1 MEMPKS
7 IKNVQNAVQD
17 VQESIQD
24 EIASKAVRKSTL
36 KSIKQKK
43 KYRLKKLKEDYEAE
57 IREINIQY
65 SKDPER
71 LKAKYAAAE
80 YARNEKARAR
90 AERRIAAE
98 QKELEFAQNERSLTT
113 NEEIASSIVQGIGV
127 ALFIAA
133 TAILDTLAMRNVTS
147 FFNTTIVFY
156 SLFGASMILMYLSSV
171 LQHALTNITAKQVFN
186 RLSHVFTFLIIGFGY
201 SAYTITKIQG
211 NVGWILFGVVWAAV
225 FIGILFYAI
234 AGQKYEKLN
243 IALYVIAGFSGLGA
257 AKILF
262 EVLSATS
269 FAMLVSGAVFY
280 LIGIIFYNFKKIKF
294 MHLLSNIIMLFGSV
308 LIFFSLF
315 YINA

>member
-1 MEMPKS
+1 MS
-7 IKNVQNAVQD
+7 R
-17 VQESIQD
+17 QD
-24 EIASKAVRKSTL
+24 EIAEKAVRKSTL
-36 KSIKQKK
+36 KSLKK
-43 KYRLKKLKEDYEAE
+43 KKKSRLHQLKIDYENAVQQVNMMYAE
-57 IREINIQY
+57 
-65 SKDPER
+65 DPER

-80 YARNEKARAR
+80 YAKNERAKKL
-90 AERRIAAE
+90 AERRIKNE
-98 QKELEFAQNERSLTT
+98 KRLIELAKKSRRLTVG
-113 NEEIASSIVQGIGV
+113 EEIASSIVQGIGV

-171 LQHALTNITAKQVFN
+171 LQHALTNITAKLVFN
-186 RLSHVFTFLIIGFGY
+186 RLSHIFSFLIIGFGY

-211 NVGWILFGVVWAAV
+211 DAGWVLFGIVWALV
-225 FIGILFYAI
+225 FIGVLFYAI

-243 IALYVIAGFSGLGA
+243 IALYAIAGFSGLGV

-262 EVLSATS
+262 EVLSPKS
-269 FAMLVSGAVFY
+269 FSMLISGAALY
-280 LIGIIFYNFKKIKF
+280 LVGMIFYNLKKIKY

-315 YINA
+315 FINA

>member
-1 MEMPKS
+1 MS
-7 IKNVQNAVQD
+7 RQD
-17 VQESIQD
+17 D
-24 EIASKAVRKSTL
+24 IAEKAVRKSTL
-36 KSIKQKK
+36 KSLKK
-43 KYRLKKLKEDYEAE
+43 KKRSRLHQLKVDYENAVQQVNIMYAE
-57 IREINIQY
+57 
-65 SKDPER
+65 DPER

-80 YARNEKARAR
+80 YAKTEKAMKR
-90 AERRIAAE
+90 AERRIE
-98 QKELEFAQNERSLTT
+98 NEKRLIELGKKSRRLTVG
-113 NEEIASSIVQGIGV
+113 EEIASSVVQGIGV

-156 SLFGASMILMYLSSV
+156 SLFGASMMLMYLSSV

-186 RLSHVFTFLIIGFGY
+186 RLSHIFTFLNIGFGY
-201 SAYTITKIQG
+201 SAYTITKVQG
-211 NVGWILFGVVWAAV
+211 NAGWILFGVVWVVV

-243 IALYVIAGFSGLGA
+243 TALYVIAGFSGLGV

-262 EVLSATS
+262 EVLSSTS
-269 FAMLVSGAVFY
+269 FSMLVSGAVFY
-280 LIGIIFYNFKKIKF
+280 LIGIIFYNMKNVKF

-315 YINA
+315 FINA

>member
-1 MEMPKS
+1 MS
-7 IKNVQNAVQD
+7 R
-17 VQESIQD
+17 QD
-24 EIASKAVRKSTL
+24 EIAEKAVRKSTL
-36 KSIKQKK
+36 KSLKK
-43 KYRLKKLKEDYEAE
+43 KQRSRLHQLKIDYENAVQQVNIMYAE
-57 IREINIQY
+57 
-65 SKDPER
+65 DPER

-80 YARNEKARAR
+80 YAKNERAKKL
-90 AERRIAAE
+90 AERRIANE
-98 QKELEFAQNERSLTT
+98 KRLIELGKKSRRLTVG
-113 NEEIASSIVQGIGV
+113 EEIASSIVQGIGV

-186 RLSHVFTFLIIGFGY
+186 RLSHIFSFLIIGFGY

-211 NVGWILFGVVWAAV
+211 DAGWVLFGIVWALI
-225 FIGILFYAI
+225 FIGVLFYAI
-234 AGQKYEKLN
+234 AGQKYAKLN
-243 IALYVIAGFSGLGA
+243 IALYAIAGFSGLGV

-262 EVLSATS
+262 EVLSPKS
-269 FAMLVSGAVFY
+269 FSMLVSGAAFY
-280 LIGIIFYNFKKIKF
+280 LVGMIFYNLQKIKY

-315 YINA
+315 FINA